1 MSYSTAFDGAGN
13 NVIQSTCSEQCGMN
27 FEGKAQPSVQPSA
40 RWRAVQV
47 YFYSMTGVRVS
58 KQVSFGPQLEA
69 EGISQACL
77 YPDGLVVLGS
87 NSKQL
92 WAVIGLQEP
101 RAVRLPP
108 IPGLTNISNS
118 SAAVACLTVLE
129 PQFTLSNGLEV
140 GALCCLSN
148 SSASQPGSQPIVHA
162 RPHGVCTVNR
172 VRLGESQSGLH
183 QAWAAGLV
191 VRLPVLLGCQSHSC
205 NSWGRDK
212 LLRVASSSTD
222 KCGSFLLCLG

>member
-1 MSYSTAFDGAGN
+1 MNIDEH
-13 NVIQSTCSEQCGMN
+13 IQPG
-27 FEGKAQPSVQPSA
+27 VQHSA
-40 RWRAVQV
+40 RWCAVQV

-118 SAAVACLTVLE
+118 SAAVACMAVLE

-140 GALCCLSN
+140 GALCVLS
-148 SSASQPGSQPIVHA
+148 V
-162 RPHGVCTVNR
+162 
-172 VRLGESQSGLH
+172 
-183 QAWAAGLV
+183 
-191 VRLPVLLGCQSHSC
+191 
-205 NSWGRDK
+205 
-212 LLRVASSSTD
+212 
-222 KCGSFLLCLG
+222 